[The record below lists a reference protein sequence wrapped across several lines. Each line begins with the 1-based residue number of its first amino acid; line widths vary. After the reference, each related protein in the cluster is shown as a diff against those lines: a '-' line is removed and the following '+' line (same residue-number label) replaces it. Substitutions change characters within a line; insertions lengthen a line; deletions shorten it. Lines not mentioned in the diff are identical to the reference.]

1 MSAKDAMWSSK
12 GLWPSMYPI
21 CRPAAVKQSRP
32 SWVLSTEATDRDV
45 WNVEGSSTVEESGSE
60 A

>member
-1 MSAKDAMWSSK
+1 MPSSK

-21 CRPAAVKQSRP
+21 CRPAAVKQGRP